1 MVRVYIL
8 FKNIIWSILLSTL
21 ENFQYKL
28 ERNIHFIVL
37 GVFYKYYFVQ
47 KSWQYCSNP
56 SYSCWYLCLY
66 ICSIS
71 HWEWDI
77 KKMLNYDRGFDF
89 IFVLQILI
97 LFLLG
102 EYTFKICLPDE
113 LTLLSLWNVP
123 VVNTLLSWSLFYLML
138 LWMLQPPNAYWLYGI
153 SLSINLLLI
162 CLYLYI

>member
-113 LTLLSLWNVP
+113 LTLLSLWNALFISGS
-123 VVNTLLSWSLFYLML
+123 TLCLRSTLSD
-138 LWMLQPPNAYWLYGI
+138 
-153 SLSINLLLI
+153 INITTQLGNIDFKVSGYI
-162 CLYLYI
+162 CGSNI